1 MIKSV
6 VTKKKFNKKFLPG
19 GIFPGFRK
27 GRVYRDNTTHTQES
41 GSYELPWVILQCTS
55 VVSFLFILGIGD

>member
-41 GSYELPWVILQCTS
+41 GSYAGLQGYLC
-55 VVSFLFILGIGD
+55 VVQEVSLLLNWG